1 MRLDLIFS
9 VRVIY
14 IISNL
19 SPLAKFTSSSRSTKL
34 KDILPRNIS
43 NDHEDHPNQRENS
56 HKLCNKA
63 KYPVVN
69 FMESQWK
76 LRQQHDQNF
85 PMEGIPLI
93 NKSKRAGLDP
103 SRKVNHLGK
112 VISDRKIITEF
123 TRSIN
128 STRIGKPALM
138 MDVKVSKDKN
148 ISR

>member
-1 MRLDLIFS
+1 
-9 VRVIY
+9 
-14 IISNL
+14 
-19 SPLAKFTSSSRSTKL
+19 
-34 KDILPRNIS
+34 
-43 NDHEDHPNQRENS
+43 
-56 HKLCNKA
+56 
-63 KYPVVN
+63 
-69 FMESQWK
+69 MESQWK

-93 NKSKRAGLDP
+93 NKSKRAGLDRSLDP

-138 MDVKVSKDKN
+138 VDVKVSEDKN
-148 ISR
+148 SRWVD